1 MVFLNARHAKSI
13 GLVVLV
19 ALFCFSVSACKAEE
33 QSKASQVI
41 AEKQEC
47 DEDVT
52 IELGGYVLRTHR
64 KNSPTVTVYDERGK
78 NQYLRLSQREH
89 CEKKVV
95 KNAESFLLGRLG
107 VHYLSS
113 EDVMKLK
120 QSDEEELQRMAHL
133 TKEKEGLIYYG
144 DNGETNR
151 IFVLNNGIDTFSNE
165 PVIIRCQALFCGTRY
180 LVNDHIAFG
189 YSFKAKEV
197 SRDEF
202 IKTNAHFL
210 SQFHSLIQER

>member
-1 MVFLNARHAKSI
+1 MVFLNVGHA
-13 GLVVLV
+13 LVVLV

-33 QSKASQVI
+33 QKRASQII

-47 DEDVT
+47 DEEVT
-52 IELGGYVLRTHR
+52 IELGDYVLRTHR

-95 KNAESFLLGRLG
+95 KNAVSFLIGRLG

-120 QSDEEELQRMAHL
+120 QSDEEELQRIAHL

-189 YSFKAKEV
+189 Y
-197 SRDEF
+197 
-202 IKTNAHFL
+202 
-210 SQFHSLIQER
+210 